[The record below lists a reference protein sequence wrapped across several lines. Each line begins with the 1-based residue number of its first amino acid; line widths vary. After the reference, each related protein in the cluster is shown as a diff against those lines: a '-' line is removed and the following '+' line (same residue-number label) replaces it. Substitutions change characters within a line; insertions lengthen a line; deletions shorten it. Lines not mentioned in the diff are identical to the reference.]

1 MTDAIQHAL
10 SENRFAACL
19 LLALALLQGFRLLSG
34 AWSVLRVAASYVVPF
49 WKIWTALK
57 IVVTACVFYLF
68 SGTISDA
75 LQYVE
80 QHYTNPVYYSTT
92 APDTLEM
99 LARYEAEIRKHT
111 DGFEFD
117 VLRRETDATA
127 VAIGSTP
134 LAIYETAY
142 LECGLNPFRVR
153 DDGVAAGWI
162 QFTRAGLSGL
172 VIDGNR
178 YTLEQVRA
186 ACRARDI
193 RLIMRLT
200 DAYLKRKHERAGG
213 VPLNNGIDLYLAVFA
228 PAHIGAPP
236 ERVVYAGRGNPAYDL
251 NSGLDGWVVEN
262 GKIVRGSR
270 DGRITVFEIYLCLER
285 KKSMLCK

>member
-1 MTDAIQHAL
+1 MTDAIQHGL
-10 SENRFAACL
+10 SQHRFLACL

-34 AWSVLRVAASYVVPF
+34 AWSLLRVAASYVVPF
-49 WKIWTALK
+49 WKIGTAIK
-57 IVVTACVFYLF
+57 TAVIACALWLF
-68 SGTISDA
+68 SGAISDA
-75 LQYVE
+75 LQYIE
-80 QHYTNPVYYSTT
+80 QYYLNPVYYTTT

-99 LARYEAEIRKHT
+99 LAQYEAEIRKHT

-117 VLRRETDATA
+117 VLKNETEKTA

-162 QFTRAGLSGL
+162 QFTRAGLAGL
-172 VIDGNR
+172 DIDGQK
-178 YTLEQVRA
+178 YTLEQVRS

-200 DAYLKRKHERAGG
+200 DAYLKRKHERAGRI
-213 VPLNNGIDLYLAVFA
+213 PLNNGIDLYLAVFA

-236 ERVVYAGRGNPAYDL
+236 EQIVYEGRGNPAYDL
-251 NSGLDGWVVEN
+251 NSGLDGWEVDG
-262 GKIVRGSR
+262 GKIVRGR
-270 DGRITVFEIYLCLER
+270 CDGRITVFEIFLCLTR
-285 KKSMLCK
+285 KKIILCT